1 MLVHKL
7 NPTKDAL
14 NFIRALEP
22 KQFKQVMN
30 KVLSLLIDAKPADS
44 SFLQGYEDLLRVDIG
59 EYRIVYRF
67 DNQDTVSILI
77 VGKRNDDD
85 VYKRLDRKN
94 LK

>member
-1 MLVHKL
+1 MHKL

>member
-1 MLVHKL
+1 MHKL

-77 VGKRNDDD
+77 VGKRNDD